1 MKGPVLTPPN
11 IISLSRIPLG
21 LAACL
26 FVYLKW
32 VLPAAAAIFLAVL
45 TDYLD
50 GIVARKTCSVSEWG
64 KIFDPLADKVAIGAF
79 IVTLAAAGAVPLW
92 FLILF
97 LTRDGLIA
105 LGGLYLTA
113 RLGSP
118 PSSNLWG
125 KCSSLTVSLYLTVA
139 AVAYML
145 ERELWP
151 PRFEL
156 AGLDPLGFLALV
168 FVMVSLFVYFSESVK
183 KLRRTRSGQEL
194 S

>member
-32 VLPAAAAIFLAVL
+32 IIPAGAAIFLAVL

-50 GIVARKTCSVSEWG
+50 GIVARRTHTVSDWG

-79 IVTLAAAGAVPLW
+79 IVTLAVVGAVPLW

-97 LTRDGLIA
+97 LTRDAIIA

-118 PSSNLWG
+118 PSSNIWG
-125 KCSSLTVSLYLTVA
+125 KYSSLTVSLYLTTA
-139 AVAYML
+139 AAAYML

-151 PRFEL
+151 PGLRP
-156 AGLDPLGFLALV
+156 AGLDPLGFLALG

-183 KLRRTRSGQEL
+183 KLRRPRPGREL
-194 S
+194 I

>member
-1 MKGPVLTPPN
+1 MKGPVLTLPN
-11 IISLSRIPLG
+11 IVSLSRIPLG

-26 FVYLKW
+26 FVSLKW

-50 GIVARKTCSVSEWG
+50 GIVARKTGSVSEWG
-64 KIFDPLADKVAIGAF
+64 RIFDPLADKVAIGAF
-79 IVTLAAAGAVPLW
+79 IVTLAALGTVPLW

-118 PSSNLWG
+118 PSSNIWG
-125 KCSSLTVSLYLTVA
+125 KYSSLIISLYLATA
-139 AVAYML
+139 AAAYML
-145 ERELWP
+145 EQELWP
-151 PRFEL
+151 PGLEL
-156 AGLDPLGFLALV
+156 AGLDPLGLLALV
-168 FVMVSLFVYFSESVK
+168 FVIVSLIVYFSESVK
-183 KLRRTRSGQEL
+183 KLRRPRPGQEL

>member
-1 MKGPVLTPPN
+1 MKGPVLNLPN
-11 IISLSRIPLG
+11 LISLFRIPLG

-26 FVYLKW
+26 LVYLRW
-32 VLPAAAAIFLAVL
+32 VLPATAVIFLAL
-45 TDYLD
+45 LSDYLD
-50 GIVARKTCSVSEWG
+50 GIVARRTRSVSDWG

-79 IVTLAAAGAVPLW
+79 IVTLAAVGAVPLW

-125 KCSSLTVSLYLTVA
+125 KYSSLTVSLYLTAA
-139 AVAYML
+139 AVGYML

-151 PRFEL
+151 PGFEL
-156 AGLDPLGFLALV
+156 AGLNPLGLLALG
-168 FVMVSLFVYFSESVK
+168 FVMVSLFVYFFESVK
-183 KLRRTRSGQEL
+183 KLRRIRSGEEL